1 MNRERHRAPVKL
13 ILTLPCKRLPHPKSK
28 RFPSTPHIRTA
39 AEPPLL
45 LCSRGL
51 FSRHPSRARTMSN
64 FFCRAWDRARGKSE
78 VERICKKVFE
88 DLADKNTSLL
98 DVNSLH
104 VATLMVY
111 NSINKQL
118 FGPHKDPPCLKVVN
132 DQMEKYRAEAKKW
145 ITAEEFQD
153 LILTWVEKDLRL
165 VLANKAALAILGAP
179 LLAVTAKNAGRQVP
193 RMQDAV
199 DKVPTPLLATV
210 FSVGLLLLQDVRIGR
225 QRPVRKI
232 LLFPFSFPEAP
243 SISPP
248 SAMGQAWASLQDKLQ
263 GRRWKEKQVR
273 KITDRVFDRLT
284 EDSKKRDK
292 EALTFEEVYIAVLCV
307 YNDINKYLPGPHHDP
322 PSKERLQALM
332 DEYDV
337 NLDGLLDREEFA
349 EFIRKLTKDSL
360 CAISLKLV
368 ITLVAAPALAMATKR
383 ATEGVPGVGKV
394 VRRVPNT
401 LYASAITLG
410 VLLVQKSS
418 EGVE

>member
-1 MNRERHRAPVKL
+1 
-13 ILTLPCKRLPHPKSK
+13 
-28 RFPSTPHIRTA
+28 
-39 AEPPLL
+39 
-45 LCSRGL
+45 
-51 FSRHPSRARTMSN
+51 
-64 FFCRAWDRARGKSE
+64 
-78 VERICKKVFE
+78 
-88 DLADKNTSLL
+88 
-98 DVNSLH
+98 
-104 VATLMVY
+104 
-111 NSINKQL
+111 
-118 FGPHKDPPCLKVVN
+118 
-132 DQMEKYRAEAKKW
+132 
-145 ITAEEFQD
+145 
-153 LILTWVEKDLRL
+153 
-165 VLANKAALAILGAP
+165 
-179 LLAVTAKNAGRQVP
+179 
-193 RMQDAV
+193 
-199 DKVPTPLLATV
+199 
-210 FSVGLLLLQDVRIGR
+210 
-225 QRPVRKI
+225 
-232 LLFPFSFPEAP
+232 
-243 SISPP
+243 
-248 SAMGQAWASLQDKLQ
+248 MGQALASLQDKLQ

-284 EDSKKRDK
+284 EDSKKREK

-368 ITLVAAPALAMATKR
+368 ITLVAAPALAMATKN

-394 VRRVPNT
+394 VRRVPNA